1 MKDIK
6 EISEENFNVPSDML
20 MDILS
25 IIVREEL
32 KHEVIEVLHNR
43 SLVVIAIS
51 YDKNS
56 KKLTRVLQNIQ
67 SLLEDY
73 RHFRSGENEEINW
86 RGN

>member
-20 MDILS
+20 MDIFS

-32 KHEVIEVLHNR
+32 KHEVIEVLQNR

-56 KKLTRVLQNIQ
+56 KKITRVLQNIQ
-67 SLLEDY
+67 GLLEDY
-73 RHFRSGENEEINW
+73 KHFRSGENEEINW
-86 RGN
+86 RES

>member
-20 MDILS
+20 MDIFS
-25 IIVREEL
+25 IIVKEEL
-32 KHEVIEVLHNR
+32 KHEVIDVIHNR

-56 KKLTRVLQNIQ
+56 KKLTKVLQNIQ
-67 SLLEDY
+67 GLLEDY
-73 RHFRSGENEEINW
+73 KHFRSGENEEINW